1 MKTDDNLNEEID
13 MLQDKLLLIGASI
26 GQVPLLKKARAKGIH
41 VTVATVPGKYPCI
54 ERADDVIS

>member
-41 VTVATVPGKYPCI
+41 VTVATVPGKYP
-54 ERADDVIS
+54 